1 MKRLIPMAVALLLSV
16 TACTKEDV
24 TPYDP
29 EGTAGLNMMFES
41 YGGTLLDGT
50 DIYIDDAQN
59 FVSGYFRMAYM
70 GPVAGL
76 SSMNRHLL
84 NNLTGSAAVEVGG
97 GYMIY
102 DSDTL
107 HTFSSG
113 VTAIESGSTYLLMRV
128 ESMITSTEGQTEGA
142 PKTVGA
148 RVRYVSARAGGYGVL
163 PDHRTEFDT
172 DHGVFADANLFNA
185 AEEIECSYNV
195 ECFKDGNGEW
205 VIGVRNAPG
214 TIRLRIRDSF
224 AIIDVI

>member
-1 MKRLIPMAVALLLSV
+1 MAVTLLLSV

-102 DSDTL
+102 AAHVL
-107 HTFSSG
+107 F
-113 VTAIESGSTYLLMRV
+113 
-128 ESMITSTEGQTEGA
+128 
-142 PKTVGA
+142 
-148 RVRYVSARAGGYGVL
+148 GGYG
-163 PDHRTEFDT
+163 HRVRLDIPPHEGGID
-172 DHGVFADANLFNA
+172 DNIHRRAD
-185 AEEIECSYNV
+185 
-195 ECFKDGNGEW
+195 
-205 VIGVRNAPG
+205 
-214 TIRLRIRDSF
+214 
-224 AIIDVI
+224 